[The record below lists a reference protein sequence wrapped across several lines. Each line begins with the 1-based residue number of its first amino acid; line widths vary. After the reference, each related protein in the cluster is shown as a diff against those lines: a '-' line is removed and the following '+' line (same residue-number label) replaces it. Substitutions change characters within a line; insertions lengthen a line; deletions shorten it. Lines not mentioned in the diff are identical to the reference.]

1 MDTQMI
7 GEKERSFRERLKES
21 IVESIRIEHPVVL
34 KGQYERAYE
43 LLRDSLEV
51 GITPCL
57 VGPPGVGKSLLARK
71 VAEDTG
77 RPFYE
82 VFFDENVTPSRLI
95 GSFDPALVVR
105 IGRTIESFEPG
116 PLIRAMVEGGLFV
129 AQELNRA
136 TEFCQNSLIAPLE
149 ERHYHLYPIGMI
161 KAHENFAFV
170 ATQNP
175 IETAGTY
182 RLSQVLMD
190 RIGCWIRLGYP
201 SKETELEIIRANVPE
216 FGLSDKALN
225 KIYEI
230 IHDTRENPALEIP
243 ASPRTGIF
251 LARLVNTYLDKF
263 EDADEAIRF
272 FAPAVL
278 RKEMRIRERGRSID
292 DIIKEI
298 LDRRLGEVNG
308 A

>member
-1 MDTQMI
+1 MLA
-7 GEKERSFRERLKES
+7 EKEQGFRKMLEKS
-21 IVESIRIEHPVVL
+21 IVENIKIEHKVIL
-34 KGQYERAYE
+34 RGQYRTAYD
-43 LLRDSLEV
+43 LLKDSLDT

-77 RPFYE
+77 RSFHE

-105 IGRTIESFEPG
+105 NGRNISSFEPG

-149 ERHYHLYPIGMI
+149 ERHYHLFPIGMV
-161 KAHENFAFV
+161 KAHKNFAFV
-170 ATQNP
+170 STQNP

-182 RLSQVLMD
+182 RLSKVLVD
-190 RIGCWIRLGYP
+190 RMGSWIRLDYP
-201 SKETELEIIRANVPE
+201 DKETEMAIIKENTPAFSLPE
-216 FGLSDKALN
+216 SALN
-225 KIYEI
+225 KIYDI
-230 IHDTRENPALEIP
+230 VNATRNTASLEIP
-243 ASPRTGIF
+243 ASPRSGIF
-251 LARLVNTYLDKF
+251 LTKLVNKYIDRF
-263 EDADEAIRF
+263 DGEDAAIKF

-278 RKEMRIRERGRSID
+278 SKEMRVREEGKTINM
-292 DIIKEI
+292 IIEEI
-298 LDRRLGEVNG
+298 VTKRLG
-308 A
+308 

>member
-1 MDTQMI
+1 MLAEREQGFRKML
-7 GEKERSFRERLKES
+7 EKS
-21 IVESIRIEHPVVL
+21 IVENIKIEHKVIL
-34 KGQYERAYE
+34 KGQYRTAYD
-43 LLRDSLEV
+43 LLKDSLDT

-77 RPFYE
+77 RSFHE

-105 IGRTIESFEPG
+105 NGRNISSFEPG

-149 ERHYHLYPIGMI
+149 ERHYHLFPIGMV

-170 ATQNP
+170 STQNP

-182 RLSQVLMD
+182 RLSKVLVD
-190 RIGCWIRLGYP
+190 RMGSWIRLDYP
-201 SKETELEIIRANVPE
+201 DKETEMEIIKENTPAFSLPE
-216 FGLSDKALN
+216 SALN
-225 KIYEI
+225 KIYDI
-230 IHDTRENPALEIP
+230 VNATRNTASLEIP
-243 ASPRTGIF
+243 ASPRSGIF
-251 LARLVNTYLDKF
+251 LTKLVNKYIERF
-263 EDADEAIRF
+263 ENENAAIRF

-278 RKEMRIRERGRSID
+278 SKEMRVREEGKTINM
-292 DIIKEI
+292 IIEEI
-298 LDRRLGEVNG
+298 VTKRLG
-308 A
+308 

>member
-1 MDTQMI
+1 MMVEREQGFRKML
-7 GEKERSFRERLKES
+7 EKS
-21 IVESIRIEHPVVL
+21 IVENIKIEHQVVL
-34 KGQYERAYE
+34 KGQYQTAYD
-43 LLRDSLEV
+43 LLRDSLDT

-77 RPFYE
+77 RTFHE

-105 IGRTIESFEPG
+105 NGRNVSSFEPG
-116 PLIRAMVEGGLFV
+116 PLIRSMVEGGLFV

-136 TEFCQNSLIAPLE
+136 TEFCQNSLISPLE
-149 ERHYHLYPIGMI
+149 ERHYHLFPLGMI

-175 IETAGTY
+175 IETSGTY
-182 RLSQVLMD
+182 RLSKVLVD

-201 SKETELEIIRANVPE
+201 NRETEMEIIRENTPAFSLPV
-216 FGLSDKALN
+216 SALD
-225 KIYEI
+225 KIYDIVDE
-230 IHDTRENPALEIP
+230 TRHNPAFEVP
-243 ASPRTGIF
+243 ASPRSGIF
-251 LARLVNTYLDKF
+251 LTRLVNKYLSRF
-263 EDADEAIRF
+263 GDENAAIRF

-278 RKEMRIRERGRSID
+278 SKEMRVREEGKTVSMLVE
-292 DIIKEI
+292 EI
-298 LDRRLGEVNG
+298 VERRLG
-308 A
+308 

>member
-1 MDTQMI
+1 MMAEREQGFRKML
-7 GEKERSFRERLKES
+7 EKS
-21 IVESIRIEHPVVL
+21 IVENIKIEHQVVL
-34 KGQYERAYE
+34 KGQYQIAYD
-43 LLRDSLEV
+43 LLKDSLDT

-77 RPFYE
+77 RSFHE

-105 IGRTIESFEPG
+105 NGRNITSFEPG

-149 ERHYHLYPIGMI
+149 ERHYHLFPIGMV

-170 ATQNP
+170 STQNP

-182 RLSQVLMD
+182 RLSKVLVD
-190 RIGCWIRLGYP
+190 RMGSWIRLDYP
-201 SKETELEIIRANVPE
+201 TKENEMEIIKENTPA
-216 FGLSDKALN
+216 FALKESALD
-225 KIYEI
+225 KIYDI
-230 IHDTRENPALEIP
+230 VNMTRQTASLEIP
-243 ASPRTGIF
+243 ASPRSGIF
-251 LARLVNTYLDKF
+251 LTKLVNKYIERF
-263 EDADEAIRF
+263 EDEDSAIRF

-278 RKEMRIRERGRSID
+278 SKEMRVREEGKTVNMVIE
-292 DIIKEI
+292 EI
-298 LDRRLGEVNG
+298 VKKRLE
-308 A
+308 

>member
-1 MDTQMI
+1 MMV
-7 GEKERSFRERLKES
+7 ERERGFRKMLEKS
-21 IVESIRIEHPVVL
+21 IVENIKIEHQVVL
-34 KGQYERAYE
+34 KGQYQTAYD
-43 LLRDSLEV
+43 LLRDSLDT

-77 RPFYE
+77 RTFHE

-105 IGRTIESFEPG
+105 NGRNVSSFEPG
-116 PLIRAMVEGGLFV
+116 PLIRSMVEGGLFV

-136 TEFCQNSLIAPLE
+136 TEFCQNSLISPLE
-149 ERHYHLYPIGMI
+149 ERHYHLFPLGMI

-175 IETAGTY
+175 IETSGTY
-182 RLSQVLMD
+182 RLSKVLVD

-201 SKETELEIIRANVPE
+201 TRETEMEIIRENTPAFSLPV
-216 FGLSDKALN
+216 SALD
-225 KIYEI
+225 KIYDIVDE
-230 IHDTRENPALEIP
+230 TRHNPAFEVP

-251 LARLVNTYLDKF
+251 LTRLVNKYLSRF
-263 EDADEAIRF
+263 GDENAAIRF

-278 RKEMRIRERGRSID
+278 SKEMRVREEGKTISLLVD
-292 DIIKEI
+292 EI
-298 LDRRLGEVNG
+298 VERRLG
-308 A
+308 